1 MFLYINSRQAEWL
14 TVAVVGTQG
23 RILELKKM
31 RAKYRQSEKLLV
43 SIEELVGKRPKKLK
57 GVMVVKGPGSFTALR
72 IGLTTAN
79 MLAWSLSVPVVGLEL
94 NDELSDE
101 ELIAK
106 AYRQIIKRKKF
117 KPVWPVY
124 GREPNITI
132 KRQE

>member
-1 MFLYINSRQAEWL
+1 MYLYVNTAGNDKIILGLAD
-14 TVAVVGTQG
+14 GHG
-23 RILELKKM
+23 RLLELKKI
-31 RAKYRQSEKLLV
+31 RARYKQSEKLLLN
-43 SIEELVGKRPKKLK
+43 IEKLVGKKLK
-57 GVMVVKGPGSFTALR
+57 RLKGIMVVKGPGTFTALR

-79 MLAWSLSVPVVGLEL
+79 MLAWSLSIPIVGLDL
-94 NDELSDE
+94 NDALLDE
-101 ELIAK
+101 ELIAR

>member
-1 MFLYINSRQAEWL
+1 MYLYVNTADNDRIILGLAD
-14 TVAVVGTQG
+14 GHG
-23 RILELKKM
+23 RILELKKI
-31 RAKYRQSEKLLV
+31 RARYKQSEKLLLN
-43 SIEELVGKRPKKLK
+43 IEKLVGKKLK
-57 GVMVVKGPGSFTALR
+57 RLKGIMVVKGPGSFTALR

-94 NDELSDE
+94 NGDLSDE

-132 KRQE
+132 KQE